1 MRTLATFALC
11 ALSLLIASCTDSPT
25 ATTDTGLGVTT
36 IDDMQK
42 NAAYRSWYETGYS
55 AYPEASGQ
63 AVFTTSVDAI
73 RNAFDPNVHSV
84 VMAIKPNCG
93 CQTTQLWMPR
103 VMKALDAAGIP
114 HDKLTIYV
122 TDSRLN
128 GIDAAVKSKFE
139 ITEAPTFIV
148 VKNDAVAGRINT
160 TPPVGKTV
168 EQVLAEAFA
177 KP

>member
-1 MRTLATFALC
+1 MRTLATLALC
-11 ALSLLIASCTDSPT
+11 ALTILLASCTDSPT
-25 ATTDTGLGVTT
+25 ATTDTGLGITT
-36 IDDMQK
+36 VEEMQD
-42 NAAYRSWYETGYS
+42 NAAYRSWYETGYA

-63 AVFTTSVDAI
+63 TTFNTSVEAI
-73 RNAFDPNVHSV
+73 RNAFDPDVHSV

-93 CQTTQLWMPR
+93 CQTTQIWMPR
-103 VMKALDAAGIP
+103 VMKTLDAAGIP
-114 HDKLTIYV
+114 HANLRIYI

-128 GIDAAVKSKFE
+128 GIDDDVRTRYQ

-160 TPPVGKTV
+160 NPPVGQTV
-168 EQVLAEAFA
+168 EEVLAAAFA